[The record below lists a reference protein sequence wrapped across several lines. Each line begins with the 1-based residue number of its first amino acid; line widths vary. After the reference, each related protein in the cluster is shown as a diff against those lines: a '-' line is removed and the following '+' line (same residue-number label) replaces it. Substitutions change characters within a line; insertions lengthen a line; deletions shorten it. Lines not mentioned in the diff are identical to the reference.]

1 MKDYSLIQYFFWLIS
16 GSEISVLKECKNDYN
31 RHATSGALILAT
43 CLIAS
48 VIAGFA
54 GYTFGGNNWT
64 AAIAIAIIWGYLIF
78 CIDRF
83 MVISLKK
90 NPTIP
95 DEQQPFW
102 KPLSIRLLFAF
113 IIAFFMTIPL
123 YHTFFYT
130 QIEAQIANDNVNELA
145 AHQDKL
151 NSAFNK
157 YNLESEGKSLTKQD
171 SILNSKLNGE
181 YPDPAYI
188 DTFQLYL
195 DCKNNQIPPLEKEKN
210 YWQSKASAIWIYY
223 INNPCDTSMKK
234 PTDCYS
240 AEDWKTI
247 NQRNT
252 ANKNY
257 ESKVKERDNLLT
269 RANVLK
275 GNYILRIKTEIA
287 GNDSLKKA
295 NDKSLSAANDTI
307 NKRKSVYDKTL
318 ESRHTD
324 FVAQFVA
331 LWRAAF
337 SDFGTLFLVIMLEL
351 AFIMIEIFP
360 TYQKLRTKI
369 GDYDWAIYYNEK
381 SFEEKKKTDFEINM
395 EKDGIR
401 KLTES
406 EIQQQ
411 TEQKRKTTE
420 IALND
425 KLISE
430 VSRIQGDVAQ
440 QLLEEWEKQ
449 VKEDIPKNVSSFI
462 KSNSNNGNL

>member
-1 MKDYSLIQYFFWLIS
+1 MKDYSPFQYFFWVIS

-54 GYTFGGNNWT
+54 GYTFSEGNWT
-64 AAIAIAIIWGYLIF
+64 AAIAIALIWGYLIY

-130 QIEAQIANDNVNELA
+130 QIETQIANDNVNELA
-145 AHQDKL
+145 AHQEKL

-157 YNLESEGKSLTKQD
+157 NDLESEGKSLTKQD
-171 SILNSKLNGE
+171 SILNAKLIGE
-181 YPDPAYI
+181 CPDPSYI
-188 DTFQLYL
+188 DTIRLYIDSRDIQVPAL
-195 DCKNNQIPPLEKEKN
+195 KKEYENLQIKSN
-210 YWQSKASAIWIYY
+210 SIWSYY
-223 INNPCDTSMKK
+223 SRNPCK
-234 PTDCYS
+234 PGMRKPSDCYTS
-240 AEDWKTI
+240 SDWKI
-247 NQRNT
+247 VSQRNT
-252 ANKNY
+252 AKNNY
-257 ESKVKERDNLLT
+257 NSKVTERDKLLS
-269 RANVLK
+269 RANAIKSIYMAKINSEIV
-275 GNYILRIKTEIA
+275 YI
-287 GNDSLKKA
+287 DSLKKA
-295 NDKSLSAANDTI
+295 NEKSLTAATDTI

-337 SDFGTLFLVIMLEL
+337 SDFGTLFLVLMLEL

-381 SFEEKKKTDFEINM
+381 SFVEKKKTDYEINKNND
-395 EKDGIR
+395 EIR
-401 KLTES
+401 KQTELD
-406 EIQQQ
+406 IQQQ
-411 TEQKRKTTE
+411 TELKRKE
-420 IALND
+420 AEVAQNNN
-425 KLISE
+425 LISE
-430 VSRIQGDVAQ
+430 VARIQGDVAQ
-440 QLLEEWEKQ
+440 QLLNEWEKQ
-449 VKEDIPKNVSSFI
+449 IKEEIPKNVSSFI
-462 KSNSNNGNL
+462 KSNTNNNS